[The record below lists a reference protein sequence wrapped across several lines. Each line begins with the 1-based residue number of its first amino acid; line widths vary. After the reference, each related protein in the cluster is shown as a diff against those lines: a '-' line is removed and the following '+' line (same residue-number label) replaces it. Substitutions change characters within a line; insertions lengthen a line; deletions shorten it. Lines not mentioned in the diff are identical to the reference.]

1 MNIYSDQAIYKK
13 NKKYLSLKINTNN
26 LVRSNR
32 PIILNTKAPLVFY
45 KFGTNNYRLQ
55 TSRRFSI
62 FRENIDFIIDIGSK
76 EIHIKKE
83 QPKLMY
89 SRFLSL

>member
-45 KFGTNNYRLQ
+45 KFGTSNYRLQ

-76 EIHIKKE
+76 EIHIKKV
-83 QPKLMY
+83 
-89 SRFLSL
+89 